1 MAQATV
7 SIRGFPRVLFTGLL
21 RPPAMPEDDGGEPSS
36 PDIGGVSFADA
47 ADLNIPATMCI
58 REKSGGA
65 VHAGRARA
73 CGIDSQSCEQHRDMR
88 IAHGGRAIDACWQ
101 GWA

>member
-36 PDIGGVSFADA
+36 PDIGGVPFDGA
-47 ADLNIPATMCI
+47 ADLNIPATSAFVRRAAVQCML
-58 REKSGGA
+58 GGT
-65 VHAGRARA
+65 HARVR
-73 CGIDSQSCEQHRDMR
+73 
-88 IAHGGRAIDACWQ
+88 GG
-101 GWA
+101 